1 MHRSRD
7 SLIVSCSVPRLKP
20 NQIDTG
26 ANGHCQYEYTRRE
39 SCGGSLEPAVASDD
53 LKAAMLVGAYVDGWS
68 KHRMDAVDADAF
80 DQDLAKLAASAGLL
94 VEEPFPFVIEG

>member
-1 MHRSRD
+1 M
-7 SLIVSCSVPRLKP
+7 
-20 NQIDTG
+20 
-26 ANGHCQYEYTRRE
+26 
-39 SCGGSLEPAVASDD
+39 ASDD